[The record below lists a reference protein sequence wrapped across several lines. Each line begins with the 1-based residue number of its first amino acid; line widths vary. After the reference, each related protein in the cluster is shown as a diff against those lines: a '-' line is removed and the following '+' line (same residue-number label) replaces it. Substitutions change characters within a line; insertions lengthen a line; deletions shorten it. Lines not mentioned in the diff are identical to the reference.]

1 MTAGQIYL
9 TQRALDSALSV
20 MNDEPVGFGIIEK
33 GRWQFDTYEQA
44 LEIISSLESKGY
56 EAADGATES
65 IKYLLD
71 VQSQYAA
78 SAQTGGESES
88 EGA

>member
-1 MTAGQIYL
+1 MNRSYVIAL
-9 TQRALDSALSV
+9 TDVAEGLITSHH
-20 MNDEPVGFGIIEK
+20 GIIEK

-44 LEIISSLESKGY
+44 LEIIGSLESKGY

-71 VQSQYAA
+71 VQNQYAA
-78 SAQTGGESES
+78 SQQTGDGEE
-88 EGA
+88 EAV

>member
-1 MTAGQIYL
+1 MNRLYAIVL
-9 TQRALDSALSV
+9 TDVAEGVITSHH
-20 MNDEPVGFGIIEK
+20 GIIEK

-78 SAQTGGESES
+78 SAQTGDGESES